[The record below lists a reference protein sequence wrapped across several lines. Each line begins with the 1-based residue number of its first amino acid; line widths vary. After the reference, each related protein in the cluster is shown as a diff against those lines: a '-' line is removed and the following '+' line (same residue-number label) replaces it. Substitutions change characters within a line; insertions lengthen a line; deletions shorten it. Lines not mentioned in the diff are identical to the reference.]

1 MEMKKPTILVLMA
14 ACCVTL
20 ASVYVWHRIHLTG
33 QEPAG
38 QDVVSGVDK
47 VIGAVMTLKTPLGL
61 PPIPVPGNNPVTAEK
76 VALGRALFYDK
87 RLSSD
92 NTVSCSSC
100 HNPLLGFTD
109 GSVHSTGVGG
119 KTGKRNAIS
128 LLNAAYDPVQFWDG
142 RAPTLEAQVGTP
154 MEDPSEMNQPHAVA
168 ITKLEKDA
176 ALQKEFDSAF
186 GPGPITIGKIQQAI
200 ASFERML
207 ISGNSAF
214 DRYQFGGD
222 KTALSPAA
230 IRGLAIFQDKSRGN
244 CATCHSINSRY
255 ALFTDGKFHNTGEG
269 VDEEG
274 NLTDPGRYGETKAE
288 ADRGAFKTPSL
299 RNVAESAPYM
309 HDGRL
314 KTLDDVVQFYAGG
327 GNSNP
332 YLDKDMKPIPLSAR
346 DRADLIEFLKSLSGE
361 PPANVGPPQ
370 AAK

>member
-1 MEMKKPTILVLMA
+1 MDMKIRTGFVSMA
-14 ACCVTL
+14 ACCAVL
-20 ASVYVWHRIHLTG
+20 ASVYAWHRFHSTAEGTMRELDETIG
-33 QEPAG
+33 S
-38 QDVVSGVDK
+38 VVTV
-47 VIGAVMTLKTPLGL
+47 KTPLGL
-61 PPIPVPGNNPVTAEK
+61 PPLPIPKSNPITAEK
-76 VALGRALFYDK
+76 IALGRSLFYDK

-109 GSVHSTGVGG
+109 GAMHSTGVAG
-119 KTGKRNAIS
+119 KPGRRNAIS
-128 LLNAAYDPVQFWDG
+128 ILNAAYDPLQFWDG
-142 RAPTLEAQVGTP
+142 RAATLELQVGTP
-154 MEDPSEMNQPHAVA
+154 MEDPDEMNQPHSITVA
-168 ITKLEKDA
+168 KLEKDPVV
-176 ALQKEFDSAF
+176 QKQFDAAF
-186 GPGPITIGKIQQAI
+186 GPGPITVGKIQKAI

-214 DRYQFGGD
+214 DRYQYGGD

-230 IRGLAIFQDKSRGN
+230 IRGLAIFQDKDKGN
-244 CATCHSINSRY
+244 CATCHTISTHY

-269 VDEEG
+269 VDEQG
-274 NLTDPGRYGETKAE
+274 NLTDPGRYAETKAE

-314 KTLDDVVQFYAGG
+314 KTLEDVVQFYAGG

-332 YLDKDMKPIPLSAR
+332 YLDKEMKPVHLSAR
-346 DRADLIEFLKSLSGE
+346 DRADLVEFLKSLSGE
-361 PPANVGPPQ
+361 LPADAGPPQ

>member
-1 MEMKKPTILVLMA
+1 MEMKTLTKLALLA
-14 ACCVTL
+14 SCCVILTSIY
-20 ASVYVWHRIHLTG
+20 AWHRIHSTAEG
-33 QEPAG
+33 AMWEMDKAI
-38 QDVVSGVDK
+38 GVPVNVK
-47 VIGAVMTLKTPLGL
+47 APLGL
-61 PPIPVPGNNPVTAEK
+61 PPVPIPGNNPITAEK
-76 VALGRALFYDK
+76 VALGRTLFYDK

-109 GSVHSTGVGG
+109 GAVHSTGVGG

-154 MEDPSEMNQPHAVA
+154 MEDPDEMNQPHAITVA
-168 ITKLEKDA
+168 ILKKDPVI
-176 ALQKEFDSAF
+176 QGQFDAAF

-230 IRGLAIFQDKSRGN
+230 IRGLAIFQDKDKGN
-244 CATCHSINSRY
+244 CAVCHTISSHY

-274 NLTDPGRYGETKAE
+274 NLTDAGRYSETKVE
-288 ADRGAFKTPSL
+288 ADLGAFKTPTL

-309 HDGRL
+309 HDGKL

-332 YLDKDMKPIPLSAR
+332 YLDKEMKPIHLSSR
-346 DRADLIEFLKSLSGE
+346 DRADLVEFLKSLSGE

-370 AAK
+370 AGK

>member
-1 MEMKKPTILVLMA
+1 MKSRTVFVGMA
-14 ACCVTL
+14 ACCVVL
-20 ASVYVWHRIHLTG
+20 ASVYAWHRFHSVAQGTMRDLDET
-33 QEPAG
+33 
-38 QDVVSGVDK
+38 
-47 VIGAVMTLKTPLGL
+47 IGSAVTVKTPLGL
-61 PPIPVPGNNPVTAEK
+61 PPLPVPKSNPISVEK
-76 VALGRALFYDK
+76 VALGRSLFYDR

-92 NTVSCSSC
+92 NTVACSTC

-109 GSVHSTGVGG
+109 GAMHSTGVAG

-128 LLNAAYDPVQFWDG
+128 ILNAAYDPVQFWDG
-142 RAPTLEAQVGTP
+142 RAPSLEAQVGTP
-154 MEDPSEMNQPHAVA
+154 MEDPNEMNQPHAITVA
-168 ITKLEKDA
+168 KLEKDPSV
-176 ALQKEFDSAF
+176 QKQFDAAF
-186 GPGPITIGKIQQAI
+186 GPGPITIGKIQQAL

-214 DRYQFGGD
+214 DRYQFGDD

-230 IRGLAIFQDKSRGN
+230 IRGLAIFEDKDRGN
-244 CATCHSINSRY
+244 CATCHTINSHY

-274 NLTDPGRYGETKAE
+274 NLTDAGRYAETKAD

-309 HDGRL
+309 HDGKL
-314 KTLDDVVQFYAGG
+314 KTLEDVVQFYSGG

-332 YLDKDMKPIPLSAR
+332 YLDKDMKPIHLSAR
-346 DRADLIEFLKSLSGE
+346 DRSDLVEFLKSLSGE
-361 PPANVGPPQ
+361 PPANAGPPQ

>member
-1 MEMKKPTILVLMA
+1 MTVCAVALA
-14 ACCVTL
+14 AAYAL
-20 ASVYVWHRIHLTG
+20 HKIHLRV
-33 QEPAG
+33 QAG
-38 QDVVSGVDK
+38 APERETTV
-47 VIGAVMTLKTPLGL
+47 GAAVKIDAPLGL
-61 PPIPVPGNNPVTAEK
+61 PPVPVPSNNPITAEK
-76 VALGRALFYDK
+76 IALGRALFYDK

-92 NTVSCSSC
+92 NSVSCSTC

-109 GSVHSTGVGG
+109 GAMHSTGVGG

-142 RAPTLEAQVGTP
+142 RAATLEAQVGTP
-154 MEDPSEMNQPHAVA
+154 MEDPEEMNQPHAITVA
-168 ITKLEKDA
+168 KLEKDPA
-176 ALQKEFDSAF
+176 VQGQFDAAF

-230 IRGLAIFQDKSRGN
+230 IRGLAIFRDKDKGN
-244 CATCHSINSRY
+244 CAVCHTINSHY

-274 NLTDPGRYGETKAE
+274 NLTDPGRYAETKVD

-309 HDGRL
+309 HDGKL

-332 YLDKDMKPIPLSAR
+332 YLDKEMKPIHLSAR
-346 DRADLIEFLKSLSGE
+346 DRADLVEFLKSLSGE

-370 AAK
+370 TDAGDKAQK

>member
-1 MEMKKPTILVLMA
+1 MAMKKTSTAVLIA
-14 ACCVTL
+14 ASCVTL
-20 ASVYVWHRIHLTG
+20 ASLYVWHRIHLTG
-33 QEPAG
+33 Q
-38 QDVVSGVDK
+38 GVTPEVDRA
-47 VIGAVMTLKTPLGL
+47 IGAVMKVTAPLGL

-109 GSVHSTGVGG
+109 GAVRSIGVGG

-142 RAPTLEAQVGTP
+142 RAPTLEAQIGTP
-154 MEDPSEMNQPHAVA
+154 MEDADEMNQPHAIA
-168 ITKLEKDA
+168 IAKLERDPVIQGQFDA
-176 ALQKEFDSAF
+176 AF
-186 GPGPITIGKIQQAI
+186 GPGPITIERIQQAI

-230 IRGLAIFQDKSRGN
+230 IRGLAIFQDKDRGN
-244 CATCHSINSRY
+244 CAACHTISSHY

-274 NLTDPGRYGETKAE
+274 NLTDPGRYAATKAE

-299 RNVAESAPYM
+299 RDVAESAPYM
-309 HDGRL
+309 HDGKL

-332 YLDKDMKPIPLSAR
+332 YLDNEMKPIHLSAR

-361 PPANVGPPQ
+361 PPTHVGPPQ
-370 AAK
+370 AGK